1 MHVCVSVTKSVYVTE
16 CTCDSLCVCEVE
28 NEKGGVELAR
38 VSRPRNTLV
47 RGLEN
52 VDEWR

>member
-28 NEKGGVELAR
+28 NEKGGVELAC
-38 VSRPRNTLV
+38 VSRRVNALV